1 MATISSLGV
10 GTGLDLE
17 SIVTGLMDL
26 ERQPL
31 TRLESKQN
39 IISAQIS
46 AYGSFKSKLDSF
58 QTAMASLA
66 SASSFK
72 VFQANSQDEDL
83 FTATSTSAASAGS
96 YDINV
101 TQIASRDKL
110 ASSAYTDY
118 NTTVGE
124 GTLSISVGGE
134 SFDVTIDSSN
144 SSLAGIRTA
153 INNASDNTGVTASII
168 TDDSGARLVL
178 TSNETGTENAI
189 SVSVSG
195 DGDGNNTDASGL
207 SAFVYS
213 SGGTQNLTS
222 ISSAKDAIVEIDGFT
237 VTSSSNAI
245 ANAIDGVT
253 LNVKDV
259 GSSTLEITR
268 NDEAILES
276 VNEFASAYN
285 ALMTEIKSQRSG
297 QLEADSTLLTIERQ
311 VRDVFNSGA
320 SITGSSFSYLV
331 EAGISFD
338 KDGVMTVDENKVNE
352 VLSSDFNSFANL
364 FSAEGEGFANR
375 LESLA
380 DTWLQT
386 DGLIDSKEE
395 GLNSRLRRMDTQK
408 DQMESRLEMT
418 EARLRA
424 QYSAMDTLV
433 SSLQSQG
440 NYLISQLSAM
450 NSN

>member
-31 TRLESKQN
+31 DRLESKQS
-39 IISAQIS
+39 IINAQIS

-83 FTATSTSAASAGS
+83 FTATSTSSASAGS
-96 YDINV
+96 YNIDV
-101 TQIASRDKL
+101 TQVASRDKL
-110 ASSAYTDY
+110 ASSAFTDY
-118 NTTVGE
+118 NSIVGE
-124 GTLSISVGGE
+124 GTLSISVGSE
-134 SFDVTIDSSN
+134 SFDVTIDSGN

-189 SVSVSG
+189 SVSVS
-195 DGDGNNTDASGL
+195 DSDGNNTDTSGL

-213 SGGTQNLTS
+213 SGGTENLSS
-222 ISSAKDAIVEIDGFT
+222 ISTAKDAIVNIDGFT
-237 VTSSSNAI
+237 TTSSSNSI

-259 GSSTLEITR
+259 GSSTLDITR

-338 KDGVMTVDENKVNE
+338 KNGVMTVDEDKVNE

-386 DGLIDSKEE
+386 DGLIDSREE
-395 GLNSRLRRMDTQK
+395 GLNSRLKRMDSQK
-408 DQMESRLEMT
+408 EQMEARLEMT
-418 EARLRA
+418 ETRLRA
-424 QYSAMDTLV
+424 QYAAMDTLV

>member
-17 SIVTGLMDL
+17 SIVTGLMDI

-31 TRLESKQN
+31 DRLESKQSTIN
-39 IISAQIS
+39 AQIS
-46 AYGSFKSKLDSF
+46 AYGSFKSKLSTF
-58 QTAMASLA
+58 QSAMESLS

-83 FTATSTSAASAGS
+83 FTATATSTAATGS
-96 YDINV
+96 YNIDV
-101 TQIASRDKL
+101 TQIATRDKL
-110 ASSAYTDY
+110 ASSAFTDY

-124 GTLSISVGGE
+124 GTLTISVGSE

-144 SSLAGIRTA
+144 SSLAQIRTA
-153 INNASDNTGVTASII
+153 INNASENTGVTASII

-178 TSNETGTENAI
+178 TSNETGTDNAI

-195 DGDGNNTDASGL
+195 DSDGNDSDASGL

-213 SGGTQNLTS
+213 SGGTQNLSS
-222 ISSAKDAIVEIDGFT
+222 ISSAKDAIVSIDGFT
-237 VTSSSNAI
+237 VTSSSNSI

-259 GSSTLEITR
+259 GSSTLDITR
-268 NDEAILES
+268 DDDAILES

-285 ALMTEIKSQRSG
+285 ALMTEIKSQRNG
-297 QLEADSTLLTIERQ
+297 QLEADSTLLTIESQ

-320 SITGSSFSYLV
+320 SITGSSFSYLIQ
-331 EAGISFD
+331 AGISIN
-338 KDGVMTVDENKVNE
+338 KEGVMTVDEDKVNE
-352 VLSSDFNSFANL
+352 VLSSDFTSFANL

-380 DTWLQT
+380 DSWLQT

-395 GLNSRLRRMDTQK
+395 GLNARLTSLDRQK
-408 DQMESRLEMT
+408 EQMEARLEMT
-418 EARLRA
+418 ETRLRA

-433 SSLQSQG
+433 SNLQSQG
-440 NYLISQLSAM
+440 DYLISQLSSM

>member
-17 SIVTGLMDL
+17 GIVTGLMDI

-31 TRLESKQN
+31 NRLKSKESLVN
-39 IISAQIS
+39 AQIS

-66 SASSFK
+66 NASSFK

-83 FTATSTSAASAGS
+83 FTATSTSSASAGS
-96 YDINV
+96 YNIDV
-101 TQIASRDKL
+101 TQVASRDKL
-110 ASSAYTDY
+110 ASSAFADY
-118 NTTVGE
+118 NSVVGE
-124 GTLSISVGGE
+124 GTLSISVGSE
-134 SFDVTIDSSN
+134 SFDVAIDSSN

-189 SVSVSG
+189 SVSVS
-195 DGDGNNTDASGL
+195 DSDGNNTDTSGL

-213 SGGTQNLTS
+213 SGGTQNLSS
-222 ISSAKDAIVEIDGFT
+222 ISTAKDAIVNIDGFT
-237 VTSSSNAI
+237 TTSSSNSI

-259 GSSTLEITR
+259 GSSTLDITR

-338 KDGVMTVDENKVNE
+338 KEGVMTVDENKVNE

-386 DGLIDSKEE
+386 DGLIDSREE
-395 GLNSRLRRMDTQK
+395 GLNSRLKRMDSQK
-408 DQMESRLEMT
+408 EQMESRLEMT
-418 EARLRA
+418 ETRLRA
-424 QYSAMDTLV
+424 QYAAMDTLV

>member
-1 MATISSLGV
+1 MATVSSLGV

-17 SIVTGLMDL
+17 GIVKGLMDI

-31 TRLESKQN
+31 NRIKNKQSLIN
-39 IISAQIS
+39 AQIS
-46 AYGSFKSKLDSF
+46 AYGSFKSKLDTF
-58 QTAMASLA
+58 QTAMASLG

-83 FTATSTSAASAGS
+83 FTATSTSSASAGS
-96 YDINV
+96 YSIDV
-101 TQIASRDKL
+101 TQVASRDKL
-110 ASSAYTDY
+110 ASSAFTDY
-118 NTTVGE
+118 NAVVGE
-124 GTLSISVGGE
+124 GTLTIGVGTK
-134 SFDVTIDSSN
+134 SFNVAIDSSN

-153 INNASDNTGVTASII
+153 INNATDNTGVTASII

-178 TSNETGTENAI
+178 TSNETGTDNAI

-195 DGDGNNTDASGL
+195 DSDGNNADASGL
-207 SAFVYS
+207 SSFVYS
-213 SGGTQNLTS
+213 SGGTQNLSS
-222 ISSAKDAIVEIDGFT
+222 ISTAQDAIVKIDGFT
-237 VTSSSNAI
+237 TTSSSNSI
-245 ANAIDGVT
+245 TNAIDGVT

-259 GSSTLEITR
+259 GSSTLDITR
-268 NDEAILES
+268 NDEAILKS

-285 ALMTEIKSQRSG
+285 SLMTEIKSQRKG
-297 QLEADSTLLTIERQ
+297 QLEADSTLLTIEKQ

-320 SITGSSFSYLV
+320 SITGSSFSYLI
-331 EAGISFD
+331 EAGISIN
-338 KDGVMTVDENKVNE
+338 KEGVMSVDESKVKE

-364 FSAEGEGFANR
+364 FSADGEGVANR

-386 DGLIDSKEE
+386 DGLIDSKEA
-395 GLNSRLRRMDTQK
+395 GLNSRLKRYDTQK

-418 EARLRA
+418 ETRLRA
-424 QYSAMDTLV
+424 QYAAMDTLV

-440 NYLISQLSAM
+440 NYLISQLSAL
-450 NSN
+450 NSK

>member
-31 TRLESKQN
+31 DRLESKQS
-39 IISAQIS
+39 IINAQIS

-83 FTATSTSAASAGS
+83 FTATSTSSASAGS
-96 YDINV
+96 YNIDV
-101 TQIASRDKL
+101 TQVASRDKL
-110 ASSAYTDY
+110 ASSAFTDY
-118 NTTVGE
+118 NSIVGE
-124 GTLSISVGGE
+124 GTLSISVGSE
-134 SFDVTIDSSN
+134 SFDVTIDSGN

-189 SVSVSG
+189 SVSVS
-195 DGDGNNTDASGL
+195 DSDGNNTDTSGL

-213 SGGTQNLTS
+213 SGGTENLSS
-222 ISSAKDAIVEIDGFT
+222 ISTAKDAIVNIDGFT
-237 VTSSSNAI
+237 TTSSSNSI

-259 GSSTLEITR
+259 GSSTLDITR

-338 KDGVMTVDENKVNE
+338 KNGVMTVDEDKVNE

-386 DGLIDSKEE
+386 DGLIDSREE
-395 GLNSRLRRMDTQK
+395 GLNSRLKRMDSQK
-408 DQMESRLEMT
+408 EQMEARLEMT
-418 EARLRA
+418 ETRLRA
-424 QYSAMDTLV
+424 QYAAMDTLV

-440 NYLISQLSAM
+440 NYLISQLSAL
-450 NSN
+450 NSK

>member
-153 INNASDNTGVTASII
+153 INNASDNTGV
-168 TDDSGARLVL
+168 
-178 TSNETGTENAI
+178 E
-189 SVSVSG
+189 
-195 DGDGNNTDASGL
+195 
-207 SAFVYS
+207 
-213 SGGTQNLTS
+213 
-222 ISSAKDAIVEIDGFT
+222 K
-237 VTSSSNAI
+237 
-245 ANAIDGVT
+245 
-253 LNVKDV
+253 
-259 GSSTLEITR
+259 
-268 NDEAILES
+268 
-276 VNEFASAYN
+276 
-285 ALMTEIKSQRSG
+285 
-297 QLEADSTLLTIERQ
+297 
-311 VRDVFNSGA
+311 
-320 SITGSSFSYLV
+320 
-331 EAGISFD
+331 
-338 KDGVMTVDENKVNE
+338 
-352 VLSSDFNSFANL
+352 
-364 FSAEGEGFANR
+364 
-375 LESLA
+375 
-380 DTWLQT
+380 
-386 DGLIDSKEE
+386 
-395 GLNSRLRRMDTQK
+395 
-408 DQMESRLEMT
+408 
-418 EARLRA
+418 
-424 QYSAMDTLV
+424 
-433 SSLQSQG
+433 
-440 NYLISQLSAM
+440 
-450 NSN
+450 